1 MQDHSHSQSFGSTAF
16 DHTEQLNCSS
26 LLYSSFCCIAMN
38 FGQQRQSSSFPR
50 RTNSTNP
57 RPANRSYYSRA
68 SNNAST
74 NAQQIP
80 PAAAAAGRPVHDSG
94 AGKQVNQT
102 FSIAMMVS
110 PVNPLPFPLPIPL
123 GVTMLLS
130 PSGNSNNG
138 NKNSRSGQQQRQGS
152 PSPSSAARR

>member
-1 MQDHSHSQSFGSTAF
+1 
-16 DHTEQLNCSS
+16 
-26 LLYSSFCCIAMN
+26 MN
-38 FGQQRQSSSFPR
+38 AGQQRQSSSFPR

-68 SNNAST
+68 SNST
-74 NAQQIP
+74 NAQQTP
-80 PAAAAAGRPVHDSG
+80 PAAGRPVRDSG

-123 GVTMLLS
+123 GITMLLS
-130 PSGNSNNG
+130 PSGNSNN
-138 NKNSRSGQQQRQGS
+138 SRSGQQRQSS